1 MDTNF
6 EMIRA
11 NKNYIL
17 SRFNGKTKEEI
28 YEIIYNAYMKIKS
41 ADARA
46 NSYILKEFKDVHFEI
61 YNGYAN
67 GNIDFNGMC

>member
-1 MDTNF
+1 
-6 EMIRA
+6 
-11 NKNYIL
+11 
-17 SRFNGKTKEEI
+17 
-28 YEIIYNAYMKIKS
+28 MKIKS

-67 GNIDFNGMC
+67 GNIDFNGIC